1 MNLLDLLVIIII
13 AICVLYGFYRGFLG
27 SLVKLCSFFF
37 AWFTSLVFYP
47 ILSKILSG
55 SPGLFDSIIYYSD
68 GSQKIADLQS
78 ATLTVN
84 RLTQPEITQIVGTAG
99 LPTHISAKL
108 SSNMTAKV
116 LDSKL
121 LDGHPVSSV
130 NDYFNITIANII
142 LNLLC
147 FIAVFV
153 IVWLALSII
162 FNMLGGQK
170 RIPALRKYDAL
181 MGGCIGFITGIFMVY
196 LIFSL
201 VPVAMT
207 IVSISSL
214 SKYVDASVFG
224 AFFYK
229 TNFIIGMIPGVI

>member
-13 AICVLYGFYRGFLG
+13 AVCVLYGFYRGFLG
-27 SLVKLCSFFF
+27 SLLKLCSFFF

-47 ILSKILSG
+47 IVSRILSG
-55 SPGLFDSIIYYSD
+55 SKGLFDTIIYYSD
-68 GSQKIADLQS
+68 GSQKIADLQT
-78 ATLTVN
+78 AAQTVN
-84 RLTQPEITQIVGTAG
+84 KLTQPEIKQIVDAAS
-99 LPTHISAKL
+99 LPTHVSDKL
-108 SSNMTAKV
+108 STNMTAHV
-116 LDSKL
+116 LDGKL
-121 LDGHPVSSV
+121 LNGQPVATV
-130 NDYFNITIANII
+130 NDYFNVTIANII

-153 IVWLALSII
+153 IVWIALSII

-181 MGGCIGFITGIFMVY
+181 MGGCIGFIEGIFMVY

-214 SKYVDASVFG
+214 SKYIDASVFG
-224 AFFYK
+224 TFFYK